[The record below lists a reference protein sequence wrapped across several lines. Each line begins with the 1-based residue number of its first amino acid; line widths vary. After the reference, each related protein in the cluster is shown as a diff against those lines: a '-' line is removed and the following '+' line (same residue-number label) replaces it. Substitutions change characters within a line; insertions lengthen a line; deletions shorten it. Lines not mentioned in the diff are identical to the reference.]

1 MCFFIGAGAIEPRCA
16 VSFRSYMNRYSERL
30 GGGPKH
36 LSSTQPG
43 RGLRF
48 CKLYTENELPQTWN
62 KLIGT
67 TKFRVKTY
75 FLSP

>member
-1 MCFFIGAGAIEPRCA
+1 MCCCIGAGAIDTRYA
-16 VSFRSYMNRYSERL
+16 VSFRSYMNRYSQSQ

-48 CKLYTENELPQTWN
+48 YKLYTENELPQTRN

-67 TKFRVKTY
+67 TKYRVKTY